1 MNQTN
6 YAIPKN
12 DEELQNFIDGKTQQ
26 ISQTKEDTVAL
37 GQGYN
42 NVLIEEG
49 LGERLTQWNN
59 AKNQKRVDL
68 SEMVGIDTRNFVN
81 TGDTSG
87 LVPLSTEALMDVQK
101 NFKIQPGTQL
111 KILGIG
117 HDEVDYWAQVLM
129 RTAGNNIEDR
139 KEFLTNFLGHFYP
152 GKIDVQYLAEMKDS
166 QGQPDGKRIDQI
178 TSAFGLDIDLAPETL
193 VYRIGESGTWQVA
206 NKPGASKGDLG
217 YFTPDLAK
225 LPFEIIGYLQGGAR
239 GAGVY
244 SAVMEIALQAAG
256 EAFNIGLDPNMEIAS
271 AEGIKEIIA
280 DGIVGSLDDAAISFV
295 ATAGLTKLTDLAFGM
310 GNAMIMNTVRQ
321 YLPPKLVREYEKALR
336 MGNTKILTRLNQ
348 KIAEKMPGKDKL
360 TGTIGQELNSPYL
373 KGIERYLFESDSWA
387 QSKHTQALQK
397 RLNKTYEILYKYQRK
412 SLGFDD
418 VTDEATAL
426 KQAAEAVE
434 AGGETITSSFGR
446 DISSELEK
454 NMVKELGEL
463 NLKYTTGNPLAQP
476 EVIQLFNVFE
486 GLLDENGKLLDINTL
501 AKQFNIKPVT
511 KDGEIIIPE
520 TKLTSAIE
528 RIIAKNKENYDVGL
542 KVYTDAQQQLF
553 KGLDQETLD
562 NMVKPSLF
570 SKEFFKLEKEFDN
583 LLVNIKDSNIQT
595 FLKDFRSKLKDGRKT
610 NNFSFQQVQDTLR
623 YLNTLTSDDLSQ
635 VGGQDTI
642 RRLAKTLRLD
652 LHKQLTKNLGKK
664 ETNKLFAINDQ
675 IVKYK
680 NDFNRGVL
688 AKLFKKTDGG
698 MITKLVDDEV
708 VDMVFSSPLFTTE
721 FAGIINNV
729 GMLSE
734 KEAFQKAILSN
745 YYKKVFYEGG
755 KTVKDSKIIGQNAT
769 KWIKENA
776 EASASFLD
784 EKMIKMMRYPQIFK
798 NAQAINQA
806 AKDKALKAVQNK
818 YDNFLNLDPANY
830 FSYFIKNPNSFTDII
845 KIIRKSDSMLA
856 SKISKN
862 VKNIGF
868 DYLQRNITSID
879 KRIGMEVFDGKKI
892 LDFFSNKSTK
902 GMAHRDFF
910 ASIFPEIDDF
920 AKNMID
926 IGDLLKLMDD
936 PGDDAF
942 MKSMSANDELQSGLK
957 NMIFGPLNRKRT
969 FIKGIQQ
976 LLKTINKRSTFN
988 ALFDYNTFV
997 KKYESLP
1004 FKLLY
1009 PLISPDTWKTP
1020 VAAEVEEQL
1029 LSPITPD
1036 LNVVVPAIYM
1046 TVQQGWEK
1054 ILQPMLPK

>member
-1 MNQTN
+1 MNQAVF
-6 YAIPKN
+6 AIPSN
-12 DEELQNFIDGKTQQ
+12 SEEIQALIDSKRQQ
-26 ISQTKEDTVAL
+26 IAQSQKDEIAL

-49 LGERLTQWNN
+49 LNERLTQWTN

-68 SEMVGIDTRNFVN
+68 SEIVGIDTRDFVTTGN
-81 TGDTSG
+81 TDA
-87 LVPLSTEALMDVQK
+87 LVPLSQEAIMEVQK
-101 NFKIQPGTQL
+101 NFKVQPGTQL

-129 RTAGNNIEDR
+129 RTAGNDIENR

-152 GKIDVQYLAEMKDS
+152 DKVDVQYLADMTDS
-166 QGQPDGKRIDQI
+166 QGQPDGNRIKEI
-178 TSAFGLDIDLAPETL
+178 SSAFGIDIDLAPETL
-193 VYRIGESGTWQVA
+193 VYKIGESGTWQVA
-206 NKPGASKGDLG
+206 NKPGASKGDWG

-225 LPFEIIGYLQGGAR
+225 LPFEILGYLGGGAK
-239 GAGVY
+239 GAGAA

-256 EAFNIGLDPNMEIAS
+256 EVFNIGLDPNMEIAS
-271 AEGIKEIIA
+271 AEGIKEVIV
-280 DGIVGSLDDAAISFV
+280 DGIIGSIDDAAISFV

-310 GNAMIMNTVRQ
+310 GNAMILKTVRQ
-321 YLPPKLVREYEKALR
+321 YLPPNLVKVYEKALR
-336 MGNTKILTRLNQ
+336 TGNTKVLTRLNQ
-348 KIAEKMPGKDKL
+348 KIAEKMPGKEKI

-373 KGIERYLFESDSWA
+373 KGIEKYLFESDSWA
-387 QSKHTQALQK
+387 QSKYTQTLQK

-412 SLGFDD
+412 SLGFDEVGD
-418 VTDEATAL
+418 
-426 KQAAEAVE
+426 AAKT
-434 AGGETITSSFGR
+434 GGETITQAFGK

-454 NMVKELGEL
+454 SMVKELGEL

-486 GLLDENGKLLDINTL
+486 GLLDKNGKLLDINTL
-501 AKQFNIKPVT
+501 AKQFNIKPVV
-511 KDGEIIIPE
+511 KDGETIIPE
-520 TKLTSAIE
+520 SKLTSAIE
-528 RIIAKNKENYDVGL
+528 RIIAKNKENYDSGL
-542 KVYTDAQQQLF
+542 KIYTDAQKGIF
-553 KGLDQETLD
+553 KGLDNETLD

-583 LLVNIKDSNIQT
+583 LLVNIKDKNIQT
-595 FLKDFRSKLKDGRKT
+595 FLKDFRSKLKDGRNT

-635 VGGQDTI
+635 VGGSDVI
-642 RRLAKTLRLD
+642 RRLAKALRLD
-652 LHKQLTKNLGKK
+652 LHKQLTKNIGVKK
-664 ETNKLFAINDQ
+664 TNKLFAINDQ

-680 NDFNRGVL
+680 NDFNRGVI

-734 KEAFQKAILSN
+734 KEAFTKAILSN

-755 KTVKDSKIIGQNAT
+755 KIVKDSKIIGQNAT

-856 SKISKN
+856 DKISKN
-862 VKNIGF
+862 VKDIGF

-892 LDFFSNKSTK
+892 LDFFSNKTTK

-910 ASIFPEIDDF
+910 ASIFPDIDDF
-920 AKNMID
+920 AKNMLD

-942 MKSMSANDELQSGLK
+942 KMSMSANSELQAGLK

-969 FIKGIQQ
+969 FIRGIQQ
-976 LLKTINKRSTFN
+976 LLKTINKRSTFD
-988 ALFDYNTFV
+988 ALFNYETFI

-1009 PLISPDTWKTP
+1009 PLLSPDSIKTP
-1020 VAAEVEEQL
+1020 IAAEVEEQL

-1046 TVQQGWEK
+1046 AVQEGWEK
-1054 ILQPMLPK
+1054 VVKPFIPK